1 MKAIVKFAVMGICAL
16 ALNAHAAG
24 VAQSEAE
31 IIMKTPKGR
40 AFMEKNLGISR
51 ADQFQA
57 ALSKLSSPE
66 QAAILNA
73 VNAFKSERAKS
84 ASTSAQAD
92 AILAQKIFAVN
103 GQVRVIKIDSRASV
117 SGSASAE
124 VCSNDNYADVLAK
137 KSGLSFTA
145 AKDAVES
152 GVLSKGNC
160 HEGQGILAIQNP
172 EAAANLIKLADCA
185 KDRKVAAL
193 RGSAYDNALGTC
205 LMEAKGET
213 GTLAAN
219 VSAIK
224 QLQDPKACGFIKAQ

>member
-1 MKAIVKFAVMGICAL
+1 MKAIVKFAVAGICAV

-31 IIMKTPKGR
+31 IIMKTKDGK
-40 AFMEKNLGISR
+40 AFVEKNLGISR

-57 ALSKLSSPE
+57 ALAKLSAPQ
-66 QAAILNA
+66 QAAIVSA
-73 VNAFKSERAKS
+73 INAFKSERAKS
-84 ASTSAQAD
+84 ASTSAQANE
-92 AILAQKIFAVN
+92 ILAKKVFTVN

-117 SGSASAE
+117 SGSTSAE

-185 KDRKVAAL
+185 KDRNVVAL
-193 RGSAYDNALGTC
+193 SGSAYDSALGTC

-213 GTLAAN
+213 GTLANN
-219 VSAIK
+219 VAAIK
-224 QLQDPKACGFIKAQ
+224 QLQDPKACGFIKVR